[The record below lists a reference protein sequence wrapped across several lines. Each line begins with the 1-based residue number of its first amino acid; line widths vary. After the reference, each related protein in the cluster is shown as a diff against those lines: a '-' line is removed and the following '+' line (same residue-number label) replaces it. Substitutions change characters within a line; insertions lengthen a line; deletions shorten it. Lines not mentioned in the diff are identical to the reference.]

1 MNFKKH
7 IATLLSALILFSG
20 IGLAINVHYCGGKV
34 SSVGLTYKIQ
44 ELCGVATKKKS
55 CCGSET
61 STHKKCC
68 KDSLIKI
75 NKHGENVLVKSLH
88 LDLAAFAFVPAE
100 CFAFSAQTEAI
111 YARQLPAVHADPHAP
126 PLYKLYC
133 QLVYYA

>member
-7 IATLLSALILFSG
+7 IAALLSSLILFSG

-34 SSVGLTYKIQ
+34 SSVEFTYKVQ
-44 ELCGVATKKKS
+44 ELCGVASKKKS

-61 STHKKCC
+61 SMHKKCC

-75 NKHGENVLVKSLH
+75 TKHGENVLVKSTH
-88 LDLAAFAFVPAE
+88 LDLAAFVFSPAGS
-100 CFAFSAQTEAI
+100 FSFSEQTQAI
-111 YARQLPAVHADPHAP
+111 YTRQLPAIHVNPHAP

>member
-7 IATLLSALILFSG
+7 IAALLSALILFSG

-34 SSVGLTYKIQ
+34 SSVGLTYKVQ
-44 ELCGVATKKKS
+44 ELCGVASKKKS

-75 NKHGENVLVKSLH
+75 NKHGENVIVKSLH
-88 LDLAAFAFVPAE
+88 LDLAAFAFAPAQS
-100 CFAFSAQTEAI
+100 FLLTGQTDAVQSK
-111 YARQLPAVHADPHAP
+111 QLPAFYASPNAP